1 MSVVV
6 ADATEFDVFI
16 LGLNFVNCFAPIRYL
31 AIVNRPV
38 DQFAFSSSSL
48 RDFVSIFIRTGH
60 CFRYFVFRNALDDN
74 IITGCLYVLYKEDL
88 ISLDF
93 YAILTV

>member
-1 MSVVV
+1 MPKVV

-48 RDFVSIFIRTGH
+48 RDFVSRFVRTGH
-60 CFRYFVFRNALDDN
+60 GFRYLVFRNALDDRS
-74 IITGCLYVLYKEDL
+74 IRAAYTDCLLY
-88 ISLDF
+88 
-93 YAILTV
+93 IL